1 MSKPQ
6 NPGWYWYNNG
16 EDWEVV
22 LVRELYELDTLQGV
36 VRDPPVCLRGRSRR
50 VAPPHQSLPQ
60 RDRFLYARR
69 LEGPVQSPLPLSCLT
84 GKWGKQIKRDER

>member
-22 LVRELYELDTLQGV
+22 LVT
-36 VRDPPVCLRGRSRR
+36 
-50 VAPPHQSLPQ
+50 

-84 GKWGKQIKRDER
+84 GKWGEKIKRGEG